1 MLRFIIKV
9 MYYLKL
15 SQKEVRFMK
24 KLVVYTSQTGFTR
37 RYAEWVA
44 ERMRADI
51 FDLKDVQK
59 KDMEYFKGYDAIVY
73 AGWCMAGKVVK
84 VNWFLDKASG
94 LKEKKLAVIAVGG
107 SPIDNPDVDVSMKN
121 LMTDEQRQYIKA
133 FYCQGGIN
141 YEKMK
146 FGSRLAMKAFVKV
159 LKNSKDEKQ
168 REVGNLIDHS
178 YDISD
183 VKYID
188 PIIAF
193 LEG

>member
-1 MLRFIIKV
+1 MLHLIVKV

-24 KLVVYTSQTGFTR
+24 TLVVYTSQTGFTR